1 MEFKRIAPNKSFSEC
16 GMYRVR
22 KLRNEIYIAE
32 RLWSAGEKPW
42 RLYAPWRFI
51 GFAKNERQA
60 RNLCRRRSEKAE
72 TDAREILRDCGL
84 TSLADEK
91 RV

>member
-1 MEFKRIAPNKSFSEC
+1 MDFKRIAPNKSFSEC

-22 KLRNEIYIAE
+22 KLRDEIYIAE

-51 GFAKNERQA
+51 GFAKTERQA
-60 RNLCRRRSEKAE
+60 RDLCRSRSGKAE
-72 TDAREILRDCGL
+72 TDARAILRHCGL
-84 TSLADEK
+84 TALADAK